1 MYLLIWAGP
10 SQGTKDSLNVRS
22 TVRVCT
28 LLVPWPWFC
37 WCADQGTTT
46 KPPHILR
53 STKGASSTLTSI
65 LILIN
70 VLRRR
75 LCIYWES
82 YQHTWYPSKIGKL
95 TFNMQRSSLMGRFWR
110 IFAVSK
116 CRYNLFRC
124 LWCMIQRSS
133 RCFSE
138 YCFDHS
144 KYQCRDWGPLHLLPA
159 QCAV

>member
-1 MYLLIWAGP
+1 MQPLFIFSSVNVSKVPQPGQAP

-37 WCADQGTTT
+37 WAARHNKATSHSPSDQWRFFNFDFDSDSDSHWCLE
-46 KPPHILR
+46 KAPLHLLRIL
-53 STKGASSTLTSI
+53 STYMVWS
-65 LILIN
+65 
-70 VLRRR
+70 
-75 LCIYWES
+75 
-82 YQHTWYPSKIGKL
+82 PSKIGKL

-124 LWCMIQRSS
+124 LDAYDTKI
-133 RCFSE
+133 
-138 YCFDHS
+138 
-144 KYQCRDWGPLHLLPA
+144 K
-159 QCAV
+159 